1 MYRNLTLEEDLA
13 LKKVI
18 TDRTDILHNQFAW
31 RDVLGK
37 EFHVVHPEITV
48 TSGST
53 ESQFSLAQVA
63 DTIGSALTD
72 LLISRQTKQDGIFN
86 DANRAFV
93 SAVAH
98 NVAKSLTKNI
108 EDGGRLR
115 LTENDLYLLIEPL
128 LRTQRRRRC
137 QHCSANHA
145 RPPHPPQW
153 QRRPLV
159 RNQNR
164 NRCPQGIPL
173 DP

>member
-18 TDRTDILHNQFAW
+18 TDRSDILHNQFAW

-37 EFHVVHPEITV
+37 EFHAVHPEITV

-86 DANRAFV
+86 DTNRAFV

-98 NVAKSLTKNI
+98 NVAKSLT
-108 EDGGRLR
+108 
-115 LTENDLYLLIEPL
+115 
-128 LRTQRRRRC
+128 
-137 QHCSANHA
+137 
-145 RPPHPPQW
+145 
-153 QRRPLV
+153 
-159 RNQNR
+159 
-164 NRCPQGIPL
+164 
-173 DP
+173 